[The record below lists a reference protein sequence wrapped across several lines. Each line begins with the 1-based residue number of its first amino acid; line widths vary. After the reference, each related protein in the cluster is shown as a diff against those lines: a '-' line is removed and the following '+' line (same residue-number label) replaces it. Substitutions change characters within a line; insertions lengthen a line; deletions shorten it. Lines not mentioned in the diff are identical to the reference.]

1 MRSATSAPVNPRKH
15 SERDAEKIKRR
26 NRSIGKCEACRSD
39 RFITPWTHRNSFVAM
54 HDATAAAES
63 SKKFHIFHEWQVW
76 KSPHVIK
83 CCSSA
88 EDSMI
93 AASHPEQKSRV
104 MRKAIRQS
112 VYNRR
117 GRQTDPEE
125 TATDFLIA
133 HYPLNFIQRVRRHF
147 GVCVQKPQN
156 ITASYACPCVHLRSS
171 SRLRVYNAIAQGHR
185 QFRSAVAAAAVGD
198 NDFRLRSSVAQMPE
212 KRLDQR
218 SLI

>member
-1 MRSATSAPVNPRKH
+1 
-15 SERDAEKIKRR
+15 
-26 NRSIGKCEACRSD
+26 
-39 RFITPWTHRNSFVAM
+39 M
-54 HDATAAAES
+54 HEATAAAES
-63 SKKFHIFHEWQVW
+63 PKKFNIFHERHVW
-76 KSPHVIK
+76 KSSHVIK

-93 AASHPEQKSRV
+93 AASHPEHQSRV
-104 MRKAIRQS
+104 MRKSIRQS

-133 HYPLNFIQRVRRHF
+133 HYPPNFIQRVRRHF

-171 SRLRVYNAIAQGHR
+171 SPLRVYNAIAQGHS
-185 QFRSAVAAAAVGD
+185 QFRRAVVAAAVGD
-198 NDFRLRSSVAQMPE
+198 NDFCIRGSVA
-212 KRLDQR
+212 
-218 SLI
+218 